1 MLIGTDEYF
10 EKNKR
15 DLNFLNNLDSKKK
28 RFDSDKKFLEYVF
41 YKVYSKY
48 LRTFGPLTNNVFE
61 GIIAVLLR

>member
-15 DLNFLNNLDSKKK
+15 DLNFLNDLDSKKK
-28 RFDSDKKFLEYVF
+28 RFDSDKKILEYVF

-48 LRTFGPLTNNVFE
+48 LRTFGPLTNNVYK